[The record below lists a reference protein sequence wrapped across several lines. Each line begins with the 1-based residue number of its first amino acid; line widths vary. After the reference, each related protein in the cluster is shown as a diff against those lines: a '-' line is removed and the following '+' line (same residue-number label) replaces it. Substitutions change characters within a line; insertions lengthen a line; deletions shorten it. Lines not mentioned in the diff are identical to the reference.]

1 MKKLI
6 ALLLALVMVLGLA
19 ACGKKEAEPAA
30 TEAPEDG
37 NNPLAVESTP
47 VEEEPDPWSYQFTQ
61 YGNVRIKIVGA
72 EATQNDWG
80 EDLLRI
86 FYDYTNTDDTANGHY
101 PHTALNF
108 LSITQDGKEC
118 ITYDFQADDE
128 TALPEDLNHENYVQ
142 PGCTNRNTIN
152 ILWDPNGGIVKVSCY
167 IMIGG
172 WMYNENDIKPF
183 EFEIDPDN
191 LMGAPEPF
199 VLPAITDPTYT
210 SGMSAS
216 GKYDYPLDS
225 EISIDG
231 IELTKDYDG
240 KDVLRVKMTV
250 TNNGDEALYPSLIC
264 KTELYQ
270 DGVSLPWVN
279 ATWDM
284 DSDMVT
290 DGDIAYEED
299 LEPGETVECSALFY
313 PRNQN
318 PVEAVI
324 ENVNAELCL
333 GTRFDVKPL
342 FEAAVAAEKAAS
354 DAAAAAAAA
363 ASAADKAIMAE
374 MVGVWDRT
382 NSWPD
387 HITFNTD
394 GTGVHDMTGDL
405 FPFTYIVTD
414 GVLYLTYDDGEET
427 DYEISVSG
435 NDLVLTNTFYQE
447 EQTFVR
453 AGAEEADAEEPEE
466 TQAPTEAAAPT
477 LEELVIGTWQDQETE
492 YKETFTFNKDGTGIY
507 GFEEDGHWEYTF
519 TYTLHDDYLEF
530 TYDDDGSVGG
540 FTVRIE
546 GDVMYVT
553 NAYVV
558 DMPLIRK

>member
-1 MKKLI
+1 MKKLLAI
-6 ALLLALVMVLGLA
+6 LLAVAMLLSLA

-37 NNPLAVESTP
+37 NNPLAVEPTP

-118 ITYDFQADDE
+118 ITYDFRADDE

-172 WMYNENDIKPF
+172 WMYNENDIKLF

-299 LEPGETVECSALFY
+299 LYPGETVECSALFY

-324 ENVNAELCL
+324 ENVNAELRL
-333 GTRFDVKPL
+333 GARFDVKAL
-342 FEAAVAAEKAAS
+342 LE
-354 DAAAAAAAA
+354 AAAAADQAAA
-363 ASAADKAIMAE
+363 EAATAAEAAARKAL
-374 MVGVWDRT
+374 VGTWLQRDSDWD
-382 NSWPD
+382 D
-387 HITFNTD
+387 TFIFNAD
-394 GTGVHDMTGDL
+394 GTGVVISGPEY
-405 FPFTYIVTD
+405 PFTYAVD
-414 GVLYLTYDDGEET
+414 GDVLMLTYDDG
-427 DYEISVSG
+427 D
-435 NDLVLTNTFYQE
+435 QE
-447 EQTFVR
+447 EFTITVDGDLLTMIDKWGDELLLDKQ
-453 AGAEEADAEEPEE
+453 AEEATEPENDQPE
-466 TQAPTEAAAPT
+466 TTEPAEAEIVLADF
-477 LEELVIGTWQDQETE
+477 LIGTWEDRETA
-492 YKETFTFNKDGTGIY
+492 YKETFTFNKDGTGLY
-507 GFEEDGHWEYTF
+507 TFVDGGVWEYTF
-519 TYTLHDDYLEF
+519 TYDICEDDSVDIY
-530 TYDDDGSVGG
+530 YDDGDRGG
-540 FTVRIE
+540 FWITVQDENTILITNSA
-546 GDVMYVT
+546 VT
-553 NAYVV
+553 
-558 DMPLIRK
+558 DMPLVRK

>member
-1 MKKLI
+1 MKKLLAI
-6 ALLLALVMVLGLA
+6 LLAVAMLLSLA

-37 NNPLAVESTP
+37 NNPLAVEPTP

-86 FYDYTNTDDTANGHY
+86 FYDYTNTDDTANGHC

-118 ITYDFQADDE
+118 ITYDFRADDE

-172 WMYNENDIKPF
+172 WMYNENDIKLF

-299 LEPGETVECSALFY
+299 LYPGETVECSALFY

-324 ENVNAELCL
+324 ENVNAELRL
-333 GTRFDVKPL
+333 GARFDVKAL
-342 FEAAVAAEKAAS
+342 LE
-354 DAAAAAAAA
+354 AAAAADQAAA
-363 ASAADKAIMAE
+363 EAATAAEAAARKAL
-374 MVGVWDRT
+374 VGTWLQRDSDWD
-382 NSWPD
+382 D
-387 HITFNTD
+387 TFIFNAD
-394 GTGVHDMTGDL
+394 GTGVVISGPEY
-405 FPFTYIVTD
+405 PFTYAVD
-414 GVLYLTYDDGEET
+414 GDVLMLTYDDG
-427 DYEISVSG
+427 D
-435 NDLVLTNTFYQE
+435 QE
-447 EQTFVR
+447 EFTITVDGDLLTMIDKWGDELLLDKQ
-453 AGAEEADAEEPEE
+453 AEEATEPENDQPE
-466 TQAPTEAAAPT
+466 TTEPAEAEIVLADF
-477 LEELVIGTWQDQETE
+477 LIGTWEDRETA
-492 YKETFTFNKDGTGIY
+492 YKETFTFNKDGTGLY
-507 GFEEDGHWEYTF
+507 TFVDGGVWEYTF
-519 TYTLHDDYLEF
+519 TYDICEDDSVDIY
-530 TYDDDGSVGG
+530 YDDGDRGG
-540 FTVRIE
+540 FWITVQDENTILITNSA
-546 GDVMYVT
+546 VT
-553 NAYVV
+553 
-558 DMPLIRK
+558 DMPLVRK

>member
-1 MKKLI
+1 MKKLLAI
-6 ALLLALVMVLGLA
+6 LLAVAMLLSLA

-37 NNPLAVESTP
+37 NNPLAVEPTP

-86 FYDYTNTDDTANGHY
+86 FYDYTNTDDTANGHC

-118 ITYDFQADDE
+118 ITYDFRADDE

-172 WMYNENDIKPF
+172 WMYNENDIKLF

-299 LEPGETVECSALFY
+299 LYPGETVECSALFY

-324 ENVNAELCL
+324 ENVNAELRL
-333 GTRFDVKPL
+333 GARFDVKAL
-342 FEAAVAAEKAAS
+342 LE
-354 DAAAAAAAA
+354 AAAAADQAAA
-363 ASAADKAIMAE
+363 EAATAAEAAARKAL
-374 MVGVWDRT
+374 VGTWLQRDSDWD
-382 NSWPD
+382 D
-387 HITFNTD
+387 TFIFNAD
-394 GTGVHDMTGDL
+394 GTGVVISGPEY
-405 FPFTYIVTD
+405 PFTYAVD
-414 GVLYLTYDDGEET
+414 GDVLMLTYDDG
-427 DYEISVSG
+427 D
-435 NDLVLTNTFYQE
+435 QE
-447 EQTFVR
+447 EFTITVDGDLLTMIDKWGDELLLDKQ
-453 AGAEEADAEEPEE
+453 AEEATEPENDQPE
-466 TQAPTEAAAPT
+466 TTEPAEAEIVLADF
-477 LEELVIGTWQDQETE
+477 LIGTWEDRETA
-492 YKETFTFNKDGTGIY
+492 YKETFTFNKDGTGLY
-507 GFEEDGHWEYTF
+507 TFVDGGVWEYTF
-519 TYTLHDDYLEF
+519 TYDICEDDSVDIY
-530 TYDDDGSVGG
+530 YDDGDRGG
-540 FTVRIE
+540 FWIAVQDENTILITNSA
-546 GDVMYVT
+546 VT
-553 NAYVV
+553 
-558 DMPLIRK
+558 DMPLVRK

>member
-1 MKKLI
+1 MKKII
-6 ALLLALVMVLGLA
+6 ALLLALVMVLSLA
-19 ACGKKEAEPAA
+19 ACGKKEDTLE
-30 TEAPEDG
+30 TDDG
-37 NNPLAVESTP
+37 NNLLAIDTTSVEGT
-47 VEEEPDPWSYQFTQ
+47 EPDPWSYEFTQ

-86 FYDYTNTDDTANGHY
+86 FYDYTNTDDTANGHH
-101 PHTALNF
+101 PNTALNF
-108 LSITQDGKEC
+108 LSITQDGEEC

-152 ILWDPNGGIVKVSCY
+152 ILWNPNGGIVKVSCY

-172 WMYNENDIKPF
+172 WAYNKNDIKPF
-183 EFEIDPDN
+183 DFEIDPDN

-199 VLPAITDPTYT
+199 VLPAITNPTYT

-216 GKYDYPLDS
+216 GKYDFPLDS
-225 EISIDG
+225 EISIND

-240 KDVLRVKMTV
+240 RDVIRVNLTV
-250 TNNGDEALYPSLIC
+250 TNNGEEALTPALIC
-264 KTELYQ
+264 LTELYQ

-299 LEPGETVECSALFY
+299 LYPGETVECSALFY

-333 GTRFDVKPL
+333 GARFDVKAL
-342 FEAAVAAEKAAS
+342 YEAAAVGGNTNTNAAVNAS
-354 DAAAAAAAA
+354 ELVGTWLQRD
-363 ASAADKAIMAE
+363 SDWEDTYIFNADGSGMLISGPE
-374 MVGVWDRT
+374 Y
-382 NSWPD
+382 
-387 HITFNTD
+387 
-394 GTGVHDMTGDL
+394 
-405 FPFTYIVTD
+405 PFTY
-414 GVLYLTYDDGEET
+414 
-427 DYEISVSG
+427 SVSG
-435 NDLVLTNTFYQE
+435 DKLTLDYGDDDEEEFTFSVEGDLLTMVDMWD
-447 EQTFVR
+447 EQLLLDKQT
-453 AGAEEADAEEPEE
+453 AEAPETTVPETEPAE
-466 TQAPTEAAAPT
+466 TTAPAELT
-477 LEELVIGTWQDQETE
+477 LKELIIGTWEDQETE
-492 YKETFTFNKDGTGIY
+492 YKETFTFNADGTGKY
-507 GFEEDGHWEYTF
+507 SFEDNGHWEYTF
-519 TYTLHDDYLEF
+519 TYEWFDGDYVEF

-546 GDVMYVT
+546 GDTLYVSNT
-553 NAYVV
+553 TVA
-558 DMPLIRK
+558 DMPLVRK

>member
-1 MKKLI
+1 MKKII
-6 ALLLALVMVLGLA
+6 ALLLALVMVLSLA
-19 ACGKKEAEPAA
+19 ACGKKEDTLE
-30 TEAPEDG
+30 TDDG
-37 NNPLAVESTP
+37 NNPLAIDTTSVEGT
-47 VEEEPDPWSYQFTQ
+47 EPDPWSYEFTQ

-86 FYDYTNTDDTANGHY
+86 FYDYTNTDDTANGHH
-101 PHTALNF
+101 PNTALNF
-108 LSITQDGKEC
+108 LSITQDGEEC

-152 ILWDPNGGIVKVSCY
+152 ILWNPNGGIVKVSCY

-172 WMYNENDIKPF
+172 WAYNKNDIKPF
-183 EFEIDPDN
+183 DFEIDPDN

-199 VLPAITDPTYT
+199 VLPAITNPTYT

-216 GKYDYPLDS
+216 GKYDFPLDS
-225 EISIDG
+225 EISIND

-240 KDVLRVKMTV
+240 RDVIRVNLTV
-250 TNNGDEALYPSLIC
+250 TNNGEEELTPAMMCLL
-264 KTELYQ
+264 ELYQ

-299 LEPGETVECSALFY
+299 LYPGETVECSALFY

-333 GTRFDVKPL
+333 GARFDVKAL
-342 FEAAVAAEKAAS
+342 YEAAAVGGNTNTNAAVNAS
-354 DAAAAAAAA
+354 ELVGTWLQRD
-363 ASAADKAIMAE
+363 SDWEDTYIFNADGSGMLISGPE
-374 MVGVWDRT
+374 Y
-382 NSWPD
+382 
-387 HITFNTD
+387 
-394 GTGVHDMTGDL
+394 
-405 FPFTYIVTD
+405 PFTY
-414 GVLYLTYDDGEET
+414 
-427 DYEISVSG
+427 SVSG
-435 NDLVLTNTFYQE
+435 DKLTLDYGDDDEEEFTFSVEGDLLTMVDMWD
-447 EQTFVR
+447 EQLLLDKQT
-453 AGAEEADAEEPEE
+453 AEAPETTVPETEPAE
-466 TQAPTEAAAPT
+466 TTAPAELT
-477 LEELVIGTWQDQETE
+477 LKELIIGTWEDQETE
-492 YKETFTFNKDGTGIY
+492 YKETFTFNADGTGKY
-507 GFEEDGHWEYTF
+507 SFEDNGHWEYTF
-519 TYTLHDDYLEF
+519 TYEWFDGDYVEF

-546 GDVMYVT
+546 GDTLYVSNT
-553 NAYVV
+553 TVA
-558 DMPLIRK
+558 DMPLVRK

>member
-1 MKKLI
+1 M
-6 ALLLALVMVLGLA
+6 LLVLTMVLSLV
-19 ACGKKEAEPAA
+19 ACGKKEETA
-30 TEAPEDG
+30 APEDG
-37 NNPLAVESTP
+37 NNTLAVDTTP
-47 VEEEPDPWSYQFTQ
+47 VEEAAPDPWTHEFTQ

-118 ITYDFQADDE
+118 ITYDFRADDE

-225 EISIDG
+225 EISIND

-240 KDVLRVKMTV
+240 RDVIRVNLTV
-250 TNNGDEALYPSLIC
+250 TNNGEEELTPALMCLL
-264 KTELYQ
+264 ELYQ

-299 LEPGETVECSALFY
+299 LYPGETVECSALFY

-333 GTRFDVKPL
+333 GARFDLKSL
-342 FEAAVAAEKAAS
+342 YEEANAQAAAAA
-354 DAAAAAAAA
+354 DAAAQAAAA
-363 ASAADKAIMAE
+363 ASAADKAIMAA
-374 MVGVWDRT
+374 MVGAWDRT

-387 HITFNTD
+387 HITFNAD
-394 GTGVHDMTGDL
+394 LTGVHDMTGDL
-405 FPFTYIVTD
+405 FPFTYAVTD
-414 GVLYLTYDDGEET
+414 GVVTLTYDDGEVVPYEVEVSSNDMLLT
-427 DYEISVSG
+427 DADWGDE
-435 NDLVLTNTFYQE
+435 LTW
-447 EQTFVR
+447 VR
-453 AGAEEADAEEPEE
+453 AGAEKPDEEEPEE
-466 TQAPTEAAAPT
+466 TEAPTEPAEPT
-477 LEELVIGTWQDQETE
+477 LEELIIGTWEDQETG
-492 YKETFTFNKDGTGIY
+492 YCETFTFNKDGTGTY
-507 GFEEDGHWEYTF
+507 GFEEDGYWEYTF
-519 TYTLHDDYLEF
+519 TYEWYDGDYVEI

-546 GDVMYVT
+546 DDVMYVSNT
-553 NAYVV
+553 AVV
-558 DMPLIRK
+558 DMPLVRK

>member
-6 ALLLALVMVLGLA
+6 ALLLALAMVLSLA
-19 ACGKKEAEPAA
+19 ACGKKDETPE
-30 TEAPEDG
+30 PEDG
-37 NNPLAVESTP
+37 NNPVAVDSTP
-47 VEEEPDPWSYQFTQ
+47 VEEAEPDPLSHEFTQ
-61 YGNVRIKIVGA
+61 FGNVRIKIVGA

-118 ITYDFQADDE
+118 ITYDFRADDE

-172 WMYNENDIKPF
+172 WAYNKNDIKPF
-183 EFEIDPDN
+183 DFEIDPDN

-199 VLPAITDPTYT
+199 VLPAITNPTYT

-225 EISIDG
+225 EISIND

-240 KDVLRVKMTV
+240 RDVIRVNLTV
-250 TNNGDEALYPSLIC
+250 TNNGEEALTPALIC
-264 KTELYQ
+264 LTELYQ

-299 LEPGETVECSALFY
+299 LYPGETVECSALFY

-333 GTRFDVKPL
+333 GARFDVKAL
-342 FEAAVAAEKAAS
+342 YEAAAVGGNTNTNAAVNAS
-354 DAAAAAAAA
+354 
-363 ASAADKAIMAE
+363 E
-374 MVGVWDRT
+374 LVGTWLQRDSDWEDT
-382 NSWPD
+382 Y
-387 HITFNTD
+387 IFNTD
-394 GTGVHDMTGDL
+394 GSGMLISGPEY
-405 FPFTYIVTD
+405 PFTY
-414 GVLYLTYDDGEET
+414 
-427 DYEISVSG
+427 SVSG
-435 NDLVLTNTFYQE
+435 DKLTLDYGDDDEEEFTFSVDGDLLTLI
-447 EQTFVR
+447 
-453 AGAEEADAEEPEE
+453 DMWD
-466 TQAPTEAAAPT
+466 
-477 LEELVIGTWQDQETE
+477 EELLLDKQ
-492 YKETFTFNKDGTGIY
+492 
-507 GFEEDGHWEYTF
+507 
-519 TYTLHDDYLEF
+519 
-530 TYDDDGSVGG
+530 
-540 FTVRIE
+540 
-546 GDVMYVT
+546 
-553 NAYVV
+553 A
-558 DMPLIRK
+558 

>member
-1 MKKLI
+1 MKKLL
-6 ALLLALVMVLGLA
+6 AMLLVLTMVLSMV
-19 ACGKKEAEPAA
+19 ACGKKEEAA
-30 TEAPEDG
+30 APEDG
-37 NNPLAVESTP
+37 NNALAVDTTP
-47 VEEEPDPWSYQFTQ
+47 VEEAAPDPWTHEFTQ

-118 ITYDFQADDE
+118 ITYDFRADDE

-199 VLPAITDPTYT
+199 VLPAITNPTYT

-250 TNNGDEALYPSLIC
+250 TNNGDEALYPSLI
-264 KTELYQ
+264 
-270 DGVSLPWVN
+270 
-279 ATWDM
+279 
-284 DSDMVT
+284 
-290 DGDIAYEED
+290 
-299 LEPGETVECSALFY
+299 
-313 PRNQN
+313 
-318 PVEAVI
+318 
-324 ENVNAELCL
+324 
-333 GTRFDVKPL
+333 
-342 FEAAVAAEKAAS
+342 
-354 DAAAAAAAA
+354 
-363 ASAADKAIMAE
+363 
-374 MVGVWDRT
+374 
-382 NSWPD
+382 
-387 HITFNTD
+387 
-394 GTGVHDMTGDL
+394 
-405 FPFTYIVTD
+405 
-414 GVLYLTYDDGEET
+414 
-427 DYEISVSG
+427 
-435 NDLVLTNTFYQE
+435 
-447 EQTFVR
+447 
-453 AGAEEADAEEPEE
+453 
-466 TQAPTEAAAPT
+466 
-477 LEELVIGTWQDQETE
+477 
-492 YKETFTFNKDGTGIY
+492 
-507 GFEEDGHWEYTF
+507 
-519 TYTLHDDYLEF
+519 
-530 TYDDDGSVGG
+530 
-540 FTVRIE
+540 
-546 GDVMYVT
+546 
-553 NAYVV
+553 
-558 DMPLIRK
+558 

>member
-1 MKKLI
+1 MKKIL
-6 ALLLALVMVLGLA
+6 ALLLVLAMLLSMA
-19 ACGKKEAEPAA
+19 ACGKKEDTLE
-30 TEAPEDG
+30 TDDG
-37 NNPLAVESTP
+37 NNPLAIDTTSVEGT
-47 VEEEPDPWSYQFTQ
+47 EPDPWSYEFTQ

-86 FYDYTNTDDTANGHY
+86 FYDYTNTDDTANGHH
-101 PHTALNF
+101 PNTALNF
-108 LSITQDGKEC
+108 LSITQDGEEC

-152 ILWDPNGGIVKVSCY
+152 ILWNPNGGVVKVSCY

-172 WMYNENDIKPF
+172 WAYNKNDIKPF

-199 VLPAITDPTYT
+199 VLPAITNPTYT

-216 GKYDYPLDS
+216 GKYDFPLDS
-225 EISIDG
+225 EISIND

-240 KDVLRVKMTV
+240 RDVIRVNLTV
-250 TNNGDEALYPSLIC
+250 TNNGEEELTPAMMCLL
-264 KTELYQ
+264 ELYQ

-284 DSDMVT
+284 DSDVVT

-299 LEPGETVECSALFY
+299 LYPGETVECSALFY

-324 ENVNAELCL
+324 ENVNAELRL
-333 GTRFDVKPL
+333 GARFDVKAL
-342 FEAAVAAEKAAS
+342 YEAAAVGGNTNTNAAVNAS
-354 DAAAAAAAA
+354 ELVGTWLQRD
-363 ASAADKAIMAE
+363 SA
-374 MVGVWDRT
+374 WDNT
-382 NSWPD
+382 F
-387 HITFNTD
+387 TFNAD
-394 GTGVHDMTGDL
+394 GTGMLISGFEYSFTYTVSGDTLTLTYGPGDDEDFTFSVDGDL
-405 FPFTYIVTD
+405 
-414 GVLYLTYDDGEET
+414 LTMVDIWDEQLLLDKQTAEAPET
-427 DYEISVSG
+427 TVPETEPAETTAPAE
-435 NDLVLTNTFYQE
+435 LT
-447 EQTFVR
+447 
-453 AGAEEADAEEPEE
+453 
-466 TQAPTEAAAPT
+466 
-477 LEELVIGTWQDQETE
+477 LKELIIGTWEDQETE
-492 YKETFTFNKDGTGIY
+492 YKETFTFNADGTGKY
-507 GFEEDGHWEYTF
+507 SFEDNGHWEYTF
-519 TYTLHDDYLEF
+519 TYEWFDGDYVEF

-546 GDVMYVT
+546 GDTLYVSNT
-553 NAYVV
+553 TVA
-558 DMPLIRK
+558 DMPLVRK

>member
-1 MKKLI
+1 MKKIL
-6 ALLLALVMVLGLA
+6 ALLLVLAMLLSMA
-19 ACGKKEAEPAA
+19 ACGKKEDTLE
-30 TEAPEDG
+30 TDDG
-37 NNPLAVESTP
+37 NNPLAIDTPSVEGT
-47 VEEEPDPWSYQFTQ
+47 EPDPWSYEFTQ

-86 FYDYTNTDDTANGHY
+86 FYDYTNTDDTANGHH
-101 PHTALNF
+101 PNTALNF
-108 LSITQDGKEC
+108 LSITQDGEEC

-152 ILWDPNGGIVKVSCY
+152 ILWNPNGGIVKVSCY

-172 WMYNENDIKPF
+172 WAYNKNDIKPF

-199 VLPAITDPTYT
+199 VLPAITNPTYT

-216 GKYDYPLDS
+216 GKYDFPLDS
-225 EISIDG
+225 EISIND

-240 KDVLRVKMTV
+240 RDVIRVNLTV
-250 TNNGDEALYPSLIC
+250 TNNGEEELTPAMMCLL
-264 KTELYQ
+264 ELYQ

-299 LEPGETVECSALFY
+299 LYPGETVECSALFY

-324 ENVNAELCL
+324 ENVNAELRL
-333 GTRFDVKPL
+333 GARFDVKAL
-342 FEAAVAAEKAAS
+342 YEAAAVGGNTNTNAAVNAS
-354 DAAAAAAAA
+354 ELVGTWLQRD
-363 ASAADKAIMAE
+363 SA
-374 MVGVWDRT
+374 WDNT
-382 NSWPD
+382 F
-387 HITFNTD
+387 TFNAD
-394 GTGVHDMTGDL
+394 GTGMLISGFEYSFTYTVSGDTLTLTYGPGDDEDFTFSVDGDL
-405 FPFTYIVTD
+405 
-414 GVLYLTYDDGEET
+414 LTMVDIWDEQLLLDKQTAEAPET
-427 DYEISVSG
+427 TVPKTEPAETTAPAE
-435 NDLVLTNTFYQE
+435 LT
-447 EQTFVR
+447 
-453 AGAEEADAEEPEE
+453 
-466 TQAPTEAAAPT
+466 
-477 LEELVIGTWQDQETE
+477 LKELIIGTWEDQETE
-492 YKETFTFNKDGTGIY
+492 YKETFTFNADGTGKY
-507 GFEEDGHWEYTF
+507 SFEDNGHWEYTF
-519 TYTLHDDYLEF
+519 TYEWFDGDYVEF

-546 GDVMYVT
+546 GDTLYVSNT
-553 NAYVV
+553 AVA
-558 DMPLIRK
+558 DMPLVRK

>member
-324 ENVNAELCL
+324 ENVNAELRL
-333 GTRFDVKPL
+333 GARFDVKAL
-342 FEAAVAAEKAAS
+342 LE
-354 DAAAAAAAA
+354 A
-363 ASAADKAIMAE
+363 ASAADQAAAEAATAAEAAARKAL
-374 MVGVWDRT
+374 VGTWLQRDSDWEDT
-382 NSWPD
+382 Y
-387 HITFNTD
+387 IFNAD
-394 GTGVHDMTGDL
+394 GSGILISGPEY
-405 FPFTYIVTD
+405 PFTYSVNGDI
-414 GVLYLTYDDGEET
+414 LTLDYGDDDEEEFT
-427 DYEISVSG
+427 ISVDG
-435 NDLVLTNTFYQE
+435 DLLTMINMWDE
-447 EQTFVR
+447 ELLLDKQVEK
-453 AGAEEADAEEPEE
+453 APEPEVV
-466 TQAPTEAAAPT
+466 QTEAPETTEATEPAEPT

-553 NAYVV
+553 NTYVV

>member
-1 MKKLI
+1 MKKFLAI
-6 ALLLALVMVLGLA
+6 LLAAAMLLSLA

-86 FYDYTNTDDTANGHY
+86 FYDYTNTDDTANGHC

-118 ITYDFQADDE
+118 ITYDFRADDE
-128 TALPEDLNHENYVQ
+128 TALPEDLNHDNYVQ

-172 WMYNENDIKPF
+172 WMYNENDIKLF

-299 LEPGETVECSALFY
+299 LYPGETVECSALFY

-324 ENVNAELCL
+324 ENVNAELRL
-333 GTRFDVKPL
+333 GARFDVKAL
-342 FEAAVAAEKAAS
+342 LE
-354 DAAAAAAAA
+354 AAAAADQAAA
-363 ASAADKAIMAE
+363 EAATAAETAARKAL
-374 MVGVWDRT
+374 VGTWLQRDSDWEDT
-382 NSWPD
+382 Y
-387 HITFNTD
+387 IFNVD
-394 GTGVHDMTGDL
+394 GTGMLISGPEY
-405 FPFTYIVTD
+405 PFTY
-414 GVLYLTYDDGEET
+414 
-427 DYEISVSG
+427 SVSG
-435 NDLVLTNTFYQE
+435 DTLTLIYDVDDVENFTISVDGDLLTMIDKWGDELLLDKQ
-447 EQTFVR
+447 
-453 AGAEEADAEEPEE
+453 AEEASEPENDQ
-466 TQAPTEAAAPT
+466 TGAAEPT
-477 LEELVIGTWQDQETE
+477 LKELVIGTWEDQETE
-492 YKETFTFNKDGTGIY
+492 YRETFTFNADGTGKY
-507 GFEEDGHWEYTF
+507 SFEDGGHWEYTF
-519 TYTLHDDYLEF
+519 TYEWYDGDYLEF

-546 GDVMYVT
+546 GDVMYVSNT
-553 NAYVV
+553 AVV
-558 DMPLIRK
+558 DMPLVRK

>member
-1 MKKLI
+1 MKKII
-6 ALLLALVMVLGLA
+6 ALLLALVMVLSLA
-19 ACGKKEAEPAA
+19 ACGKKEDTLE
-30 TEAPEDG
+30 TDDG
-37 NNPLAVESTP
+37 NNPLAIDTTS
-47 VEEEPDPWSYQFTQ
+47 VEETEPDPWSYEFTQ

-86 FYDYTNTDDTANGHY
+86 FYDYTNTDDTANGHH
-101 PHTALNF
+101 PNTALNF
-108 LSITQDGKEC
+108 LSITQDGEEC

-152 ILWDPNGGIVKVSCY
+152 ILWNPNGGIVKVSCY

-172 WMYNENDIKPF
+172 WAYNKNDIKPF

-199 VLPAITDPTYT
+199 VLPAITNPTYT

-216 GKYDYPLDS
+216 GKYDFPLDS
-225 EISIDG
+225 EISIND

-240 KDVLRVKMTV
+240 RDVIRVNLTV
-250 TNNGDEALYPSLIC
+250 TNNGEEALTPALIC
-264 KTELYQ
+264 LTELYQ

-299 LEPGETVECSALFY
+299 LYPGETVECSALFY

-333 GTRFDVKPL
+333 GARFDVKAL
-342 FEAAVAAEKAAS
+342 YEAAAVGGNTNTNAAVNAS
-354 DAAAAAAAA
+354 ELVGTWLQRD
-363 ASAADKAIMAE
+363 SDWEDTYIFNADGSGMLISGPE
-374 MVGVWDRT
+374 Y
-382 NSWPD
+382 
-387 HITFNTD
+387 
-394 GTGVHDMTGDL
+394 
-405 FPFTYIVTD
+405 PFTY
-414 GVLYLTYDDGEET
+414 
-427 DYEISVSG
+427 SVSG
-435 NDLVLTNTFYQE
+435 DKLTLDYGDDDEEEFTFSVEGDLLTMVDMWD
-447 EQTFVR
+447 EQLLLDKQT
-453 AGAEEADAEEPEE
+453 AEAPETTVPETEPAE
-466 TQAPTEAAAPT
+466 TTAPAELT
-477 LEELVIGTWQDQETE
+477 LKELIIGTWEDQETE
-492 YKETFTFNKDGTGIY
+492 YKETFTFNADGTGKY
-507 GFEEDGHWEYTF
+507 SFEDNGHWEYAF
-519 TYTLHDDYLEF
+519 TYEWFDGDYVEF

-546 GDVMYVT
+546 GDTLYVSNT
-553 NAYVV
+553 TVA
-558 DMPLIRK
+558 DMPLVRK

>member
-1 MKKLI
+1 MKKI
-6 ALLLALVMVLGLA
+6 VALLLALVMVLSLA
-19 ACGKKEAEPAA
+19 ACGKKEALEMD
-30 TEAPEDG
+30 DG
-37 NNPLAVESTP
+37 NNSLAIDTVP
-47 VEEEPDPWSYQFTQ
+47 VEEAEPDPLSHEFTQ
-61 YGNVRIKIVGA
+61 YGNARIKIVGA

-101 PHTALNF
+101 PNTALNF
-108 LSITQDGKEC
+108 LSITQDGEEC

-152 ILWDPNGGIVKVSCY
+152 ILWDPNGGVVKVSCY

-172 WMYNENDIKPF
+172 WTYNKNDIKPF

-199 VLPAITDPTYT
+199 VLPAITNPTYT

-225 EISIDG
+225 EISIND

-240 KDVLRVKMTV
+240 RDVIRVNLTV
-250 TNNGDEALYPSLIC
+250 TNNGEEELTPALIC
-264 KTELYQ
+264 LLELYQ

-299 LEPGETVECSALFY
+299 LYPGETVECSALFY
-313 PRNQN
+313 PRNTN

-324 ENVNAELCL
+324 ENVNSDLRL
-333 GTRFDVKPL
+333 GARFDVKAL
-342 FEAAVAAEKAAS
+342 FDEAAAEAAANDSK
-354 DAAAAAAAA
+354 AAAAAEA
-363 ASAADKAIMAE
+363 ASTAVKTIMAA
-374 MVGVWDRT
+374 MVGAWDRT

-387 HITFNTD
+387 HITFKAD
-394 GTGVHDMTGDL
+394 LTGVHDMTGDL

-414 GVLYLTYDDGEET
+414 GILYLTYDDGEET

-453 AGAEEADAEEPEE
+453 ADADTTEAPSTTEEPATTEEPEE
-466 TQAPTEAAAPT
+466 NDALA
-477 LEELVIGTWQDQETE
+477 ELVIGTWVCESDGET
-492 YKETFTFNKDGTGIY
+492 YSFNADGTGYQIFGGVTY
-507 GFEEDGHWEYTF
+507 GFTYEISDG
-519 TYTLHDDYLEF
+519 YLDVS
-530 TYDDDGSVGG
+530 YDDGDSDYCS
-540 FTVRIE
+540 IE
-546 GDVMYVT
+546 IIDDVLYLAGAWSYT
-553 NAYVV
+553 
-558 DMPLIRK
+558 RK